1 MPNRIVLISDDS
13 DFFEF
18 IKLKLELRK
27 SDELSTMSFDEV
39 PEQMSALQT
48 SVLIVN
54 SENSNQKTID
64 LLNIFSYNTPIIVT
78 AYNDDEAFKKKCYR
92 AGMLDF
98 IPLLTSDAEFRARM
112 LPALSLVSVIKKNKQ
127 YRSLLVK
134 NKLLSKNNEV
144 FINYENVID
153 NALTELKIHPSKAVF
168 AAIAP
173 NERDK
178 YLLNP
183 NQTETFLLRNI
194 RKNDILMTFGHNQ
207 YYLIMYNTDLKSA
220 QKHWD
225 KAIANFQTKLYVGF
239 VTIINQSRQQLINTA
254 LINLQEAYGKSG
266 SAVEYSSAKK
276 TAVNFKMKRK
286 WLSEQLEILIT
297 PIFYRLQQ
305 KYMNRL
311 TGVKIE
317 QDYKDGSGYFNITG
331 KHFTAEFKITTPGF
345 SKINIDLAI
354 TKEPLEVDSKR
365 ITFNPDEFDE
375 GLLEDLLE
383 QFLKEV
389 KTKYCS

>member
-1 MPNRIVLISDDS
+1 
-13 DFFEF
+13 
-18 IKLKLELRK
+18 
-27 SDELSTMSFDEV
+27 
-39 PEQMSALQT
+39 
-48 SVLIVN
+48 
-54 SENSNQKTID
+54 
-64 LLNIFSYNTPIIVT
+64 
-78 AYNDDEAFKKKCYR
+78 
-92 AGMLDF
+92 
-98 IPLLTSDAEFRARM
+98 
-112 LPALSLVSVIKKNKQ
+112 
-127 YRSLLVK
+127 
-134 NKLLSKNNEV
+134 
-144 FINYENVID
+144 
-153 NALTELKIHPSKAVF
+153 
-168 AAIAP
+168 
-173 NERDK
+173 
-178 YLLNP
+178 
-183 NQTETFLLRNI
+183 
-194 RKNDILMTFGHNQ
+194 
-207 YYLIMYNTDLKSA
+207 
-220 QKHWD
+220 
-225 KAIANFQTKLYVGF
+225 
-239 VTIINQSRQQLINTA
+239 
-254 LINLQEAYGKSG
+254 LQEAYGKSG